1 MGHLATERP
10 LITNFFFKFILIL
23 RPSNKVSL
31 RFTTYLKWSIILF
44 MNFTKSIE
52 VCFKKFATFDGRA
65 KKSEFWWFQLFC
77 LIVELTGI
85 IFDHL
90 MGYESGFFELVAYV
104 IVLLPS
110 LAVGAR
116 RLHDTGRSGWWQLL
130 YLTIIGII
138 VLIVWWVADGD
149 KKKNKFGEPIK
160 L

>member
-1 MGHLATERP
+1 
-10 LITNFFFKFILIL
+10 
-23 RPSNKVSL
+23 
-31 RFTTYLKWSIILF
+31 
-44 MNFTKSIE
+44 MNFAKSIE
-52 VCFKKFATFDGRA
+52 ICFKKFATFEGRA
-65 KKSEFWWFQLFC
+65 RKSEFWWFQLFC

-149 KKKNKFGEPIK
+149 KKKNKFGNPIK

>member
-1 MGHLATERP
+1 
-10 LITNFFFKFILIL
+10 
-23 RPSNKVSL
+23 
-31 RFTTYLKWSIILF
+31 

-52 VCFKKFATFDGRA
+52 ICFKKFATFDGRA
-65 KKSEFWWFQLFC
+65 RKSEFWWFQLFC
-77 LIVELTGI
+77 LIVELIGI

-149 KKKNKFGEPIK
+149 KKKNKFGNPIK